1 MASSKISELSA
12 ARADQVYPDDLL
24 TFVDVSEPNVEFINK
39 KITTKDFA
47 AYLKDYTNLF
57 PIPLTVDIFYRMLT

>member
-24 TFVDVSEPNVEFINK
+24 TFVDVSEPNV
-39 KITTKDFA
+39 
-47 AYLKDYTNLF
+47 
-57 PIPLTVDIFYRMLT
+57 